1 MGRGGGGGGRERV
14 DQQVD
19 AVECVCVYLY
29 LCICAF
35 LSVHRIT
42 PPTHPTP
49 HYTTQHL
56 IGEEKPEAEVAP
68 LVAYLREVR
77 AKRSKERAALS
88 YSKALLRDRDGGGK
102 RVGGFLF
109 MAWCGGGCVR
119 VFVVICTYVC
129 GLNERPDSPPSLFA
143 PPCLVVFA

>member
-1 MGRGGGGGGRERV
+1 M
-14 DQQVD
+14 
-19 AVECVCVYLY
+19 Y
-29 LCICAF
+29 LC
-35 LSVHRIT
+35 LSVCASNH

-129 GLNERPDSPPSLFA
+129 GLNERPDSPPSLLA